1 MSKARFQALVDLHGS
16 REDEARKSLGRA
28 EVARARVA
36 AVIGEVE
43 GQRDAAAAES
53 DPRLRAV
60 YIAFRA
66 RIDAELGR
74 LANELK
80 AREAEI
86 EAARQ
91 AWIAAH
97 RDHAVFTR
105 LRDRDV
111 AARDAERERRAV
123 RGIDDFAAV
132 RAYFSGRID
141 R

>member
-1 MSKARFQALVDLHGS
+1 MSKARFQALVDLHAA
-16 REDEARKSLGRA
+16 REDEARKAMGRA
-28 EVARARVA
+28 EIARARVVD
-36 AVIGEVE
+36 VIREVE
-43 GQRDAAAAES
+43 GQRDAAAAQS

-74 LANELK
+74 LASELK
-80 AREAEI
+80 TREAEI
-86 EAARQ
+86 ETARQ
-91 AWIAAH
+91 NLITAH

-111 AARDAERERRAV
+111 AARNVERERRAA